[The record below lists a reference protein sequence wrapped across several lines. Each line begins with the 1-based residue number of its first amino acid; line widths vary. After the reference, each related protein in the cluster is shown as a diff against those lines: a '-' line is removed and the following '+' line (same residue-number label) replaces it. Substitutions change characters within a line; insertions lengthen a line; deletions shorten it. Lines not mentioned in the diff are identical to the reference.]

1 MPRPLQIS
9 QSDNTI
15 IKQIMQDKGIT
26 IDELATR
33 MCRAK
38 TTIVNQL
45 KLSNMTISSLA
56 SIAKALD
63 VEISDLFPVPDGYVH
78 YEERRKSNIFSTQ
91 TQNSENV
98 TKAEF
103 ALFCKFKAFMK
114 KEREESRLI
123 I

>member
-9 QSDNTI
+9 QNDNTI

-33 MCRAK
+33 MGRAK

-45 KLSNMTISSLA
+45 KLSNMTINSLA
-56 SIAKALD
+56 AIAKALD

-91 TQNSENV
+91 KQNAENV
-98 TKAEF
+98 TKDEF
-103 ALFCKFKAFMK
+103 ALFCKFKEFMK
-114 KEREESRLI
+114 KEREEG
-123 I
+123 

>member
-33 MCRAK
+33 MGRAK

-45 KLSNMTISSLA
+45 KLSNMTISSLE

-63 VEISDLFPVPDGYVH
+63 VEIADLFPVPDGYVH
-78 YEERRKSNIFSTQ
+78 YEERRKLNMFSSQ
-91 TQNSENV
+91 KQNAENV
-98 TKAEF
+98 TKDEF
-103 ALFCKFKAFMK
+103 DLFCKFKEFMK
-114 KEREESRLI
+114 KEREEV
-123 I
+123 

>member
-33 MCRAK
+33 MGRAK

-56 SIAKALD
+56 TIAKALD
-63 VEISDLFPVPDGYVH
+63 VEIADLFPVPDGYVH
-78 YEERRKSNIFSTQ
+78 YEERRKLNMFSSQ
-91 TQNSENV
+91 KQNAENV
-98 TKAEF
+98 TKDEF
-103 ALFCKFKAFMK
+103 DLFCKFKEFMK
-114 KEREESRLI
+114 NEREEV
-123 I
+123 

>member
-26 IDELATR
+26 IDELSTR
-33 MCRAK
+33 MGKAK

-45 KLSNMTISSLA
+45 KLSNMTISSLE

-63 VEISDLFPVPDGYVH
+63 VEIADLFPVPDGYIH
-78 YEERRKSNIFSTQ
+78 YEERRKAKIFSTQ
-91 TQNSENV
+91 KQKSENV
-98 TKAEF
+98 TKDEF
-103 ALFCKFKAFMK
+103 ALFCKFKEFMK
-114 KEREESRLI
+114 KEREEV
-123 I
+123 

>member
-33 MCRAK
+33 MGRAK
-38 TTIVNQL
+38 TTIDNQL
-45 KLSNMTISSLA
+45 KLSNMTISSLE

-63 VEISDLFPVPDGYVH
+63 DEIADLFPVPGGYVH
-78 YEERRKSNIFSTQ
+78 YVEIRKLNMFSSQ
-91 TQNSENV
+91 KQNAENV
-98 TKAEF
+98 TKDEF
-103 ALFCKFKAFMK
+103 DLFCKFKEFMK
-114 KEREESRLI
+114 KEREEV
-123 I
+123 

>member
-15 IKQIMQDKGIT
+15 IKQIMQDKGVT

-33 MCRAK
+33 MGKAK

-45 KLSNMTISSLA
+45 KLSNMTINSLE

-63 VEISDLFPVPDGYVH
+63 VEIADLFPVPDGYVH
-78 YEERRKSNIFSTQ
+78 YLERRKLNMLPTQ
-91 TQNSENV
+91 KQNFGNV
-98 TKAEF
+98 TKDEF
-103 ALFCKFKAFMK
+103 DLFCKFKEFMK
-114 KEREESRLI
+114 KEREEA
-123 I
+123 

>member
-33 MCRAK
+33 MGRAK
-38 TTIVNQL
+38 TTIINQL

-56 SIAKALD
+56 AIAKALD
-63 VEISDLFPVPDGYVH
+63 VEIADLFPVPDGYVH
-78 YEERRKSNIFSTQ
+78 YEERKKSNILYTQ
-91 TQNSENV
+91 KQNIENV
-98 TKAEF
+98 TKDEF
-103 ALFCKFKAFMK
+103 ALFCKFKEFMK
-114 KEREESRLI
+114 KERGEV
-123 I
+123 

>member
-33 MCRAK
+33 MGRAK

-45 KLSNMTISSLA
+45 K
-56 SIAKALD
+56 
-63 VEISDLFPVPDGYVH
+63 
-78 YEERRKSNIFSTQ
+78 
-91 TQNSENV
+91 
-98 TKAEF
+98 
-103 ALFCKFKAFMK
+103 
-114 KEREESRLI
+114 
-123 I
+123 

>member
-33 MCRAK
+33 MGRAK

-56 SIAKALD
+56 AIAKALD
-63 VEISDLFPVPDGYVH
+63 VEIADLFPVPDGYVH
-78 YEERRKSNIFSTQ
+78 YEERRKSNMLSMQ
-91 TQNSENV
+91 KQNSENV
-98 TKAEF
+98 TKEEF
-103 ALFCKFKAFMK
+103 ARFCKFKEFMK
-114 KEREESRLI
+114 KEREEV
-123 I
+123 

>member
-33 MCRAK
+33 MGRAK

-56 SIAKALD
+56 AIAKALG
-63 VEISDLFPVPDGYVH
+63 VEIADLFPVPDGYVH
-78 YEERRKSNIFSTQ
+78 YEERRKSNILSTQ
-91 TQNSENV
+91 KQNIENV
-98 TKAEF
+98 TQDEF
-103 ALFCKFKAFMK
+103 ALFCKFKEFMK
-114 KEREESRLI
+114 KASEEV
-123 I
+123 

>member
-33 MCRAK
+33 MGRAK

-56 SIAKALD
+56 AIAKALG
-63 VEISDLFPVPDGYVH
+63 VEIADLFPVPDGYVH
-78 YEERRKSNIFSTQ
+78 YEERRKSNMLSMQ
-91 TQNSENV
+91 KQNSENV
-98 TKAEF
+98 TKDEF
-103 ALFCKFKAFMK
+103 ALFCKFKEFMK
-114 KEREESRLI
+114 KEMEEV
-123 I
+123 

>member
-33 MCRAK
+33 MGRAK

-56 SIAKALD
+56 AIAKALD
-63 VEISDLFPVPDGYVH
+63 VEIADLFPVPDGYVH
-78 YEERRKSNIFSTQ
+78 YEERRKLNMFSSQ
-91 TQNSENV
+91 KQNAENV
-98 TKAEF
+98 TKDEF
-103 ALFCKFKAFMK
+103 DLFCKFKEFMK
-114 KEREESRLI
+114 KEREEV
-123 I
+123 

>member
-33 MCRAK
+33 MGRAK

-56 SIAKALD
+56 AIAKALD
-63 VEISDLFPVPDGYVH
+63 VEIADLFPVPDGYVH
-78 YEERRKSNIFSTQ
+78 YEERRKSNILSTQ
-91 TQNSENV
+91 QQNSESV
-98 TKAEF
+98 TKEEF
-103 ALFCKFKAFMK
+103 ALFCKFKEFMK
-114 KEREESRLI
+114 KEREEV
-123 I
+123 

>member
-33 MCRAK
+33 MGKAK

-45 KLSNMTISSLA
+45 KLSNMTINSLA
-56 SIAKALD
+56 AIAKALN

-78 YEERRKSNIFSTQ
+78 YEERRKSSIFSSQNQ
-91 TQNSENV
+91 TAENV
-98 TKAEF
+98 TKDEF
-103 ALFCKFKAFMK
+103 ALFCKFKEFMK
-114 KEREESRLI
+114 NEGKEL
-123 I
+123 

>member
-33 MCRAK
+33 MGRAK

-56 SIAKALD
+56 AIAKALD
-63 VEISDLFPVPDGYVH
+63 VEIADLFPVPDGYGH
-78 YEERRKSNIFSTQ
+78 YEERRKANVFPTQKQNI
-91 TQNSENV
+91 ENV
-98 TKAEF
+98 TKDEF
-103 ALFCKFKAFMK
+103 DLFCKFKEFIK
-114 KEREESRLI
+114 KEREEV
-123 I
+123 